1 MALIVGT
8 RTSLGRDV
16 DDRRPSER
24 GCGMMPRVAQWNA
37 TVRLR
42 PLTARSA
49 ILSLL
54 LGAHPPSA
62 TVSELVAFGRY
73 VAINDSAVRA
83 ALTRM
88 VASGDLLRTQ
98 STYTLSDR
106 LLERQ
111 LRQDESMRVPTGP
124 WNGTWR
130 VAAVVSTGKDPASR
144 LNLRRSML
152 AAHFGE
158 LREGLW
164 MRPDNLGWSPGDDI
178 ARDLELMRAR
188 PDRSTAEL
196 AHHLFQPQRWA
207 TVGHD
212 LLALAEQAS
221 TPHDR
226 FTAIATIV
234 RHLTHDPL
242 LPGDLLPADW
252 PGPALRR
259 GYDAFREEVIA
270 QREHG
275 W

>member
-1 MALIVGT
+1 MMAAV
-8 RTSLGRDV
+8 
-16 DDRRPSER
+16 SE
-24 GCGMMPRVAQWNA
+24 VNH

-54 LGAHPPSA
+54 LGVHPPSA

-73 VAINDSAVRA
+73 VDVNDSAVRA

-88 VASGDLLRTQ
+88 VASGDLQRAEG
-98 STYTLSDR
+98 TYTLSDR
-106 LLERQ
+106 LVQRQ
-111 LRQDESMRVPTGP
+111 LRQDEAMRVPASP

-144 LNLRRSML
+144 LHLRRTML

-164 MRPDNLGWSPGDDI
+164 MRPDNLTWQPGDDI
-178 ARDLELMRAR
+178 ADDLELMRAH
-188 PDRSTAEL
+188 PDRSTADL
-196 AHHLFQPQRWA
+196 AHRLFQPQRWA
-207 TVGHD
+207 VVGHD
-212 LLALAEQAS
+212 LLAHAAS
-221 TPHDR
+221 ARTPHDR
-226 FTAIATIV
+226 FTAVATIV

-242 LPGDLLPADW
+242 LPGELLPADW
-252 PGPALRR
+252 PGTELRR
-259 GYDAFREEVIA
+259 TYDAFREEVIA
-270 QREHG
+270 QRERG